1 MAQQQKDSGICKWFN
16 SEKGFGFITPDNG
29 NADLFVHQTSIHAE
43 GFRNLEEGEKVEYD
57 IEINHDN
64 GKSKA
69 VNVTG
74 PGGAYVKG
82 AQRQERQ
89 GQGYGN
95 NSRGRDN
102 YGSRDQYGSGRGRQ
116 QRNDS
121 YGDDRRGYNNDREQ
135 GNFRG
140 QGQAGQ
146 GQGRFQ
152 RDEQQGY

>member
-89 GQGYGN
+89 GQYGN

-102 YGSRDQYGSGRGRQ
+102 YGSRDNYSSGRGR

-121 YGDDRRGYNNDREQ
+121 YGDDRRGQGYNNDRDQ

-152 RDEQQGY
+152 RDEQGY